1 MRKTNKAGGKMATDA
16 VHDAA
21 GEQTSVFQSNLPLRE
36 KLDRARTELLDLSAR
51 NRLLN
56 MPRSAKGARAVE
68 IVDEKTPEIFRLLV
82 RESRPFTFVAGKAAR
97 AGDEAEAVDEA
108 DEIADLEQPDDDETD
123 ERGLTA
129 RHSDTRLQTRFTPKG
144 LQKRLLELY
153 YDARTLEEEQGVNIL
168 FLALGALKW
177 IDPQNAANIRH
188 APLILVPVT
197 LERGNAGEK
206 FKLRVRPDDYA
217 SNLSLEIFLDRLHGI
232 RLPMFEAGDAFDPS
246 AYLAEVADAVSAK
259 PGWEVIADQIVLGFF
274 SFAKFLMYR
283 DLDPENWPAAGK
295 ITERPLI
302 RGLLSDGF
310 EPDAELI
317 PEDSN
322 IDVHISPAE
331 MLHILDSDSSQALTV
346 HEVRRGRDMVIQGPP
361 GTGKSQTIANIVAA
375 AVADGKRVLFVAEK
389 MAALEVV
396 KRRLDA
402 TGVGDACLEL
412 HSNKANKKALLE
424 ELRRSWELGA
434 PKGRDPGTLHVRL
447 REARDELNA
456 HAVRMHRPH
465 TASGL
470 TPYQVVGQLTRLRQ
484 DGQRPGDI
492 ALHAPETWSADAFAE
507 RHDVIGELVER
518 INAIGRA
525 DDHVWRGVGL
535 SSILPT
541 DGERLRDRI
550 EALSAR
556 IDLYVADA
564 GALAEAVGRAAPEDL
579 RSLDPLVVLAQ
590 RIGGAPDLSNDAI
603 GHPDWNDRRA
613 DIDALLTI
621 GERHAAIRV
630 TLAEAITEE
639 AWTAD
644 LDEPIAALTLLPEGV
659 TSDAL
664 SRLAEAHTLIPCVI
678 EESGALARML
688 GCEAPAT
695 LAEARRH
702 AQIGERVAAAPDADP
717 AALTAASWDTETE
730 RAADVAMAVATL
742 ETAREAIDGGL
753 TDAAWAMDMSATRA
767 TLAAHGSGFFKLFSG
782 EWRRANRLARSILTR
797 PDAPLEATLAILDAL
812 ARGQAALAVVK
823 DEDSFGRT
831 AFGRD
836 WRGERSASEPLLR
849 LVEWVR
855 SLNVTGAA
863 PRAIAARQPDRDA
876 VGVTTSRAAATLET
890 ASTLLSAIRDDLGKA
905 SNVLFGA
912 ADDAAGVDLV
922 AASAAATRLH
932 LADRVSAIWMRDG
945 QLNLDLRRSRLATI
959 AEGQQAAS
967 AIAEGASLG
976 GAVFGGSWQAA
987 RSDWDKLRNAAEWV
1001 GANADIRLLV
1011 SGIADHG
1018 EPERLATA
1026 TATTRTELERDL
1038 TALFDHLQL
1047 DRQYAFGATDPALIP
1062 LASLRTRLTAW
1073 ATSGEELFQWVA
1085 YRDRAGRATALGCED
1100 MVRRLADGRLTPAGA
1115 IPAFEMAYYEAIYAD
1130 QVAADPVLG
1139 RFDGTLHGRLA
1150 RDFAEM
1156 DRQRIASA
1164 SLEVVRAHH
1173 ARVPARDGGA
1183 VGPLGVLRA
1192 EIARKRGHMPIRK
1205 LMEQAGPAIQALKP
1219 VFMMSPLS
1227 VAQFLAPG
1235 VLEFD
1240 LLVMD
1245 EASQIQPVD
1254 ALGAVARAKQVVVV
1268 GDPKQLPP
1276 TAFFSKMTSGGDND
1290 DDGEDAVGRV
1300 ADIESILGLF
1310 TARGLPMRMLRWH
1323 YRSKHQSLIAVSNR
1337 QFYENKLFIVPSPYT
1352 AEAGMGLRFHHIT
1365 NGIFDTGTTRT
1376 NMVEA
1381 KIVAQAIV
1389 AHARDHP
1396 DLSLGVAAF
1405 SSAQRR
1411 AIVDQLE
1418 LLRRALPPEAE
1429 AFFQAH
1435 HAEPFFVKNLENVQ
1449 GDERDVI
1456 FISVGY
1462 GPTVPGGRVPMRFG
1476 PLGTDGGERRLN
1488 VLISRAKQRCE
1499 VFASMTDEDI
1509 DPDFASTRK
1518 GVFAFRLFL
1527 HFARTGRMTIAES
1540 TGRDHD
1546 SVFEEQV
1553 AIALQARGLQV
1564 HRQVGLAGFYIDLA
1578 VADPDRPG
1586 RYLLGIECDG
1596 ASYHSAKSA
1605 RDRDRLRQS
1614 VLESHGWS
1622 IHRVWSTDWFQRPAE
1637 QLDLIIARVEA
1648 AKSEHDA
1655 QAAGTAAKR
1664 AVPFDI
1670 VTFERE
1676 DVTEIGL
1683 VSIEDAASTILPY
1696 IEAVITRPAHIG
1708 SELHDAP
1715 RGILSGLAEQ
1725 VVDVEGPVHIDEV
1738 VARIR
1743 AAWGLKRA
1751 GGRIQTAIEQ
1761 AVDVS
1766 VRTDRLVRDGD
1777 FLSIPGR
1784 EPRVRDRSVVTS
1796 ATLRRCEALPPAELE
1811 RAVLD
1816 IVRTHFGAADDQIAL
1831 AVSRAVGFKSTS
1843 AQLRTLIADIVTA
1856 AIAKSWIDRKNG
1868 VLVTGAEAPI
1878 TSPRVDA
1885 PSPLAALVA
1894 EGEHERLEFKETLR
1908 WDVAAA
1914 GQNKKLEDVAIKTL
1928 AGFANRVGG
1937 TLLIGVTDDGTI
1949 LGLDRDYSCLGG
1961 NRDRMQLH
1969 LTNLV
1974 TNHFGQA
1981 YRAARIRIGFPE
1993 HEGTEVCRI
2002 DIDRSP
2008 SPVFVTTKDAR
2019 EVAAERF
2026 FVRSGNSTQELS
2038 PSQTAA
2044 YIREHF

>member
-1 MRKTNKAGGKMATDA
+1 MVTSA
-16 VHDAA
+16 VQDAA
-21 GEQTSVFQSNLPLRE
+21 EEQTSIFQSNLPLRE
-36 KLDRARTELLDLSAR
+36 KLDRARTELLDLGAR

-68 IVDEKTPEIFRLLV
+68 IVDEKTAEIFRLLV
-82 RESRPFTFVAGKAAR
+82 RDNRPFTFVAGKAA
-97 AGDEAEAVDEA
+97 AVGDDADPADEN
-108 DEIADLEQPDDDETD
+108 DEIADLAQPEDDETD
-123 ERGLTA
+123 DRGVRS
-129 RHSDTRLQTRFTPKG
+129 RHSDTRLQTRLTPKG

-153 YDARTLEEEQGVNIL
+153 HDARTLEEEQGVNIL

-177 IDPQNAANIRH
+177 IDPQNAANIRY
-188 APLILVPVT
+188 APLILVPVA

-206 FKLRVRPDDYA
+206 FKLRVRQEDYA

-232 RLPMFEAGDAFDPS
+232 RLPIFEAGDAFDPA
-246 AYLAEVADAVSAK
+246 AYLREVADAVSAK
-259 PGWEVIADQIVLGFF
+259 PGWEVISDQIVLGFF

-295 ITERPLI
+295 ITDRPLI
-302 RGLLSDGF
+302 RGLLADGF
-310 EPDAELI
+310 EPDAEMI
-317 PEDSN
+317 SEDSN
-322 IDVHISPAE
+322 IDPHISPAE

-361 GTGKSQTIANIVAA
+361 GTGKSQTIANIIAS

-412 HSNKANKKALLE
+412 HSNKANKRALLE

-447 REARDELNA
+447 REARDRLNA
-456 HAVRMHRPH
+456 HADRMHH
-465 TASGL
+465 EHLASGL

-484 DGQRPGDI
+484 DGQKPSDI
-492 ALHAPETWSADAFAE
+492 ALDVPENWSSDAFAE

-518 INAIGRA
+518 ILAIGRA

-550 EALSAR
+550 EALVARVDLCSA
-556 IDLYVADA
+556 DLA
-564 GALAEAVGRAAPEDL
+564 ALAQFIGQTAPDDL
-579 RSLDPLVVLAQ
+579 LGLSPLVELAQ
-590 RIGGAPDLSNDAI
+590 RIAGAPALSNAAI
-603 GHPDWNDRRA
+603 GHPHWQTRRA
-613 DIDALLTI
+613 EIDALI
-621 GERHAAIRV
+621 GTGTRHAAIRASLAGSV
-630 TLAEAITEE
+630 TED
-639 AWTAD
+639 AWSAD
-644 LDEPIAALTLLPEGV
+644 LAEPIAALALLPQSVPG
-659 TSDAL
+659 DAMA
-664 SRLAEAHTLIPCVI
+664 RLAEAHSLLPRVI
-678 EESGALARML
+678 EESGALARLL
-688 GCEAPAT
+688 GYDAPTT
-695 LAEARRH
+695 LTEARRQV
-702 AQIGERVAAAPDADP
+702 QIGERVAVAPDADP
-717 AALTAASWDTETE
+717 IALTAGIWDNETE
-730 RAADVAMAVATL
+730 RAADVASAVAGL
-742 ETAREAIDGGL
+742 ESARAAIDGGL
-753 TDAAWAMDMSATRA
+753 TEAAWAMDMGAPRA

-782 EWRRANRLARSILTR
+782 EWRRANRLARSVLTR

-812 ARGQAALAVVK
+812 AKGRAALAVVK
-823 DEDSFGRT
+823 DEDAFARL
-831 AFGRD
+831 AFGHD
-836 WRGERSASEPLLR
+836 WRGDRSTPEPLVR
-849 LVEWVR
+849 LVDWMR
-855 SLNVTGAA
+855 SLKAIGTA
-863 PRAIAARQPDRDA
+863 PREIAARQPDRRAID
-876 VGVTTSRAAATLET
+876 VSTTRAKASVEAAG
-890 ASTLLSAIRDDLGKA
+890 TLLAAIRDDLGKA
-905 SNVLFGA
+905 GAVVLGDI
-912 ADDAAGVDLV
+912 DDVLSADLV
-922 AASAAATRLH
+922 AASTVATRLH
-932 LADRVSAIWMRDG
+932 HADRVSAAWIGDG
-945 QLNLDLRRSRLATI
+945 QLDLDLRRSRLTTLAD
-959 AEGQQAAS
+959 GQRAAA
-967 AIAEGASLG
+967 AIAEAEPLG
-976 GAVFGGSWQAA
+976 GEAFNDAWRGA
-987 RSDWDKLRNAAEWV
+987 RSDWSALRDAAGWL
-1001 GANADIRLLV
+1001 GANTDIRLLV
-1011 SGIADHG
+1011 SDIADHA
-1018 EPERLATA
+1018 EPLRLAEAAVVIRTA
-1026 TATTRTELERDL
+1026 LKSDL
-1038 TALFDHLQL
+1038 AALFDHLKL
-1047 DRQYAFGATDPALIP
+1047 DRQYALGATDPAAIP
-1062 LASLRTRLTAW
+1062 LALLRSRLAEW
-1073 ATSGEELFQWVA
+1073 ATGGEQLFQWVA
-1085 YRDRAGRATALGCED
+1085 YRDRAGRAASLGCED
-1100 MVRRLADGRLTPAGA
+1100 IVRRLADGRLTPEDA
-1115 IPAFEMAYYEAIYAD
+1115 IPAFDMAYYEAVYAD
-1130 QVAADPVLG
+1130 QVAADPALG
-1139 RFDGTLHGRLA
+1139 SFDGTLHGRLA

-1205 LMEQAGPAIQALKP
+1205 LMEQAGPAVQALKP

-1276 TAFFSKMTSGGDND
+1276 TAFFSKMTSGGEDED
-1290 DDGEDAVGRV
+1290 SDDAVGRV

-1337 QFYENKLFIVPSPYT
+1337 QFYENKLFIVPSPFT
-1352 AEAGMGLRFHHIT
+1352 AEAGMGLRFHHIA

-1396 DLSLGVAAF
+1396 ELSLGVAAF
-1405 SSAQRR
+1405 SAAQRR

-1418 LLRRALPPEAE
+1418 LLRRALPPEVE

-1462 GPTVPGGRVPMRFG
+1462 GPTVPSGRVPMRFG

-1527 HFARTGRMTIAES
+1527 HFARTGRMTLAES

-1553 AIALQARGLQV
+1553 ANALQARGLQV

-1596 ASYHSAKSA
+1596 ASYHGAKSA

-1648 AKSEHDA
+1648 AKAEHDS
-1655 QAAGTAAKR
+1655 QAAGTAARR
-1664 AVPFDI
+1664 AVPFEI
-1670 VTFERE
+1670 LTIERE

-1683 VSIEDAASTILPY
+1683 VPNDETTGVYQYVEAA
-1696 IEAVITRPAHIG
+1696 ITRPAHIV

-1725 VVDVEGPVHIDEV
+1725 VVEVEGPVHIDEIV
-1738 VARIR
+1738 NRIR
-1743 AAWGLKRA
+1743 AGWGLKRA
-1751 GGRIQTAIEQ
+1751 GGRIQEAIER

-1766 VRTDRLVRDGD
+1766 VRTGRLVSADD

-1784 EPRVRDRSVVTS
+1784 EVRVRDRSAVISTS
-1796 ATLRRCEALPPAELE
+1796 LRRCEALPPAELE
-1811 RAVLD
+1811 HAVLD
-1816 IVRTHFGAADDQIAL
+1816 LVRTHFGATDDQIAL
-1831 AVSRAVGFKSTS
+1831 AVSRAIGFKATS
-1843 AQLRTLIADIVTA
+1843 GQLRTVIADVVNA
-1856 AIAKSWIDRKNG
+1856 AIGKGWIDRKNG
-1868 VLVTGAEAPI
+1868 VLVTGPEAPVPS
-1878 TSPRVDA
+1878 TPANA
-1885 PSPLAALVA
+1885 PSPLVALIA

-1908 WDVAAA
+1908 WDIVAAT
-1914 GQNKKLEDVAIKTL
+1914 QNKKLEDVAIKTL

-1937 TLLIGVTDDGTI
+1937 TLLIGVADDGTI
-1949 LGLDRDYSCLGG
+1949 RGLERDYGCLGG
-1961 NRDRMQLH
+1961 NRDKMQLH

-1981 YRAARIRIGFPE
+1981 YRAARIRISFTE
-1993 HEGTEVCRI
+1993 QDDAEVCRI

-2008 SPVFVTTKDAR
+2008 SPVFVTTRDAR
-2019 EVAAERF
+2019 DVPAERF

-2044 YIREHF
+2044 YIREHFGA

>member
-1 MRKTNKAGGKMATDA
+1 MATNSLQD
-16 VHDAA
+16 VA
-21 GEQTSVFQSNLPLRE
+21 GEQASIFQSNLPLHE

-68 IVDEKTPEIFRLLV
+68 IIDEKTAEIFRLLV
-82 RESRPFTFVAGKAAR
+82 RDSRPFTFVAGKAAR
-97 AGDEAEAVDEA
+97 AGYETEPA
-108 DEIADLEQPDDDETD
+108 DETD
-123 ERGLTA
+123 EIDELAQPEEDEIDERGVSA

-153 YDARTLEEEQGVNIL
+153 HDARTLEEEQGVNIL

-188 APLILVPVT
+188 APLILVPVS

-206 FKLRVRPDDYA
+206 FRLRVRADDYA

-232 RLPMFEAGDAFDPS
+232 RLPMFEAGDAFDPT
-246 AYLAEVADAVSAK
+246 AYLAEVAEAVSAK
-259 PGWEVIADQIVLGFF
+259 PGWEVIADQMVLGFF

-283 DLDPENWPAAGK
+283 DLDPENWPVTGK
-295 ITERPLI
+295 ITERALI

-310 EPDAELI
+310 EPDAEMI

-322 IDVHISPAE
+322 IDPHISPAE

-361 GTGKSQTIANIVAA
+361 GTGKSQTIANIIAS

-447 REARDELNA
+447 REARDALNA
-456 HAVRMHRPH
+456 HAERMHRTH
-465 TASGL
+465 QASAL

-484 DGQRPGDI
+484 DGRKPSDI
-492 ALHAPETWSADAFAE
+492 ALDGPETWSDDDFTQ
-507 RHDVIGELVER
+507 RHGVIGELIER
-518 INAIGRA
+518 IVAIGRA
-525 DDHVWRGVGL
+525 DEHVWRGVGL

-541 DGERLRDRI
+541 DGDRLRDRI
-550 EALSAR
+550 EMLLVR
-556 IDLYVADA
+556 IDGGIAD
-564 GALAEAVGRAAPEDL
+564 LATLADL
-579 RSLDPLVVLAQ
+579 LVQTPPLNLQGLDPLATLAQ
-590 RIGGAPDLSNDAI
+590 RIATAPALSNTAI
-603 GHPDWNDRRA
+603 GHPDWEAQRA
-613 DIDALLTI
+613 EIDALIDI
-621 GERHAAIRV
+621 GARHATIRTTLKDAV
-630 TLAEAITEE
+630 TED
-639 AWTAD
+639 AWSAD
-644 LDEPIAALTLLPEGV
+644 LVEPSAALTSLP
-659 TSDAL
+659 TASSSDAL
-664 SRLAEAHTLIPCVI
+664 ERLAEAHTLVPRVI
-678 EESGALARML
+678 EESGTLARLL
-688 GCEAPAT
+688 GFDTPAI
-695 LAEARRH
+695 LAEAKRRL
-702 AQIGERVAAAPDADP
+702 QIGERVAAAPDADP
-717 AALTAASWDTETE
+717 VALTAVCWENETE
-730 RAADVAMAVATL
+730 RAADIAAAVATL
-742 ETAREAIDGGL
+742 ESARGAIDGGL
-753 TDAAWAMDMSATRA
+753 TEAAWTMDMSATRA
-767 TLAAHGSGFFKLFSG
+767 TLAAHGSGFLKIFSG
-782 EWRRANRLARSILTR
+782 EWRQANRLARSVLTR

-812 ARGQAALAVVK
+812 ARGRTALAVVK
-823 DEDSFGRT
+823 DEDAFAQT

-836 WRGERSASEPLLR
+836 WRGERSTSEPLTR
-849 LVEWVR
+849 LVDWMR
-855 SLNVTGAA
+855 TLKTTGSA
-863 PRAIAARQPDRDA
+863 PRQIAARLPDRGA
-876 VGVTTSRAAATLET
+876 IGVATHRAT
-890 ASTLLSAIRDDLGKA
+890 ASVESATTVLSAIYDDLGK
-905 SNVLFGA
+905 VCTVVFG
-912 ADDAAGVDLV
+912 DANDATEADLV
-922 AASAAATRLH
+922 AASTAVTRLH
-932 LADRVSAIWMRDG
+932 LADRTSATWMRDG
-945 QLNLDLRRSRLATI
+945 QFDLDLRRSRLATL
-959 AEGQQAAS
+959 AEGQRAAA
-967 AIAEGASLG
+967 AITAAGTLG
-976 GAVFGGSWQAA
+976 GEVFGEAWQSAQ
-987 RSDWDKLRNAAEWV
+987 SDWATLRDAADWI
-1001 GANADIRLLV
+1001 AKNADIRLLA
-1011 SGIADHG
+1011 SGIADHS
-1018 EPERLATA
+1018 EPKQLAGD
-1026 TATTRTELERDL
+1026 ATTMRAALEHDL
-1038 TALFDHLQL
+1038 SDLFDYLQL
-1047 DRQYAFGATDPALIP
+1047 DREYALSAVDPAEMP
-1062 LASLRTRLTAW
+1062 LASLRSRLADW
-1073 ATSGEELFQWVA
+1073 ATNGEQLFQWVA
-1085 YRDRAGRATALGCED
+1085 YRDRAGKAASLGCKD
-1100 MVRRLADGRLTPAGA
+1100 IVRRLADGRLTPENALA
-1115 IPAFEMAYYEAIYAD
+1115 SFEMAYYEAVYAD
-1130 QVAADPVLG
+1130 QVAADPPLG
-1139 RFDGTLHGRLA
+1139 IFDGTLHGRLA

-1156 DRQRIASA
+1156 DRQRITSA

-1173 ARVPARDGGA
+1173 ARVPTRDGGA

-1276 TAFFSKMTSGGDND
+1276 TAFFSKMTSGSDND
-1290 DDGEDAVGRV
+1290 DEEDAVGRV

-1365 NGIFDTGTTRT
+1365 DGIFDTGTTRT
-1376 NMVEA
+1376 NIVEA
-1381 KIVAQAIV
+1381 KIVAKAII

-1418 LLRRALPPEAE
+1418 LLRRALPPQVE

-1527 HFARTGRMTIAES
+1527 HFARTGRMTLAES

-1553 AIALQARGLQV
+1553 AKALQARGLQV

-1578 VADPDRPG
+1578 VADSDRPG

-1596 ASYHSAKSA
+1596 ASYHGARSA

-1648 AKSEHDA
+1648 AKAEHDA
-1655 QAAGTAAKR
+1655 QTTGIAAKR
-1664 AVPFDI
+1664 AVPFEI
-1670 VTFERE
+1670 FTIERE
-1676 DVTEIGL
+1676 DVTEIG
-1683 VSIEDAASTILPY
+1683 IAAIDDTATAVLAYAEATIS
-1696 IEAVITRPAHIG
+1696 RPPHIV

-1725 VVDVEGPVHIDEV
+1725 VVEVEGPVHIDEI

-1766 VRTDRLVRDGD
+1766 ARTGRLARDGD

-1784 EPRVRDRSVVTS
+1784 QVKVRDRSAVIST
-1796 ATLRRCEALPPAELE
+1796 TLRRCEALPPVELE
-1811 RAVLD
+1811 CAVLD
-1816 IVRTHFGAADDQIAL
+1816 IVRTHFGATDDQVTL
-1831 AVSRAVGFKSTS
+1831 AVSRAIGFKSTS
-1843 AQLRTLIADIVTA
+1843 SQLRTLIGDVVTA
-1856 AIAKSWIDRKNG
+1856 AIAKGWLDRKNG
-1868 VLVTGAEAPI
+1868 VLVTGAEAPVAAV
-1878 TSPRVDA
+1878 PVNV
-1885 PSPLAALVA
+1885 PSPLVSLIS

-1908 WDVAAA
+1908 WDVVAAI
-1914 GQNKKLEDVAIKTL
+1914 QNKKLEEVVIKTL
-1928 AGFANRVGG
+1928 AGFANRLGG
-1937 TLLIGVTDDGTI
+1937 TLLIGVADDGTI
-1949 LGLDRDYSCLGG
+1949 HGLERDYACLGG
-1961 NRDRMQLH
+1961 NSDRMQLH

-1981 YRAARIRIGFPE
+1981 YRAARIRVGFPE

-2019 EVAAERF
+2019 DTPAERF

-2044 YIREHF
+2044 YIREHFGG

>member
-1 MRKTNKAGGKMATDA
+1 MATNPEQD
-16 VHDAA
+16 VA
-21 GEQTSVFQSNLPLRE
+21 GEQTSLFQSSLPLHE

-56 MPRSAKGARAVE
+56 MPRSAKGGRAVE
-68 IVDEKTPEIFRLLV
+68 IIDEKTAEIFRLLV
-82 RESRPFTFVAGKAAR
+82 RDSRPFTFVAGKAAR
-97 AGDEAEAVDEA
+97 TGDETEPA
-108 DEIADLEQPDDDETD
+108 DEIDEIEELAQPEDDETD
-123 ERGLTA
+123 DRGVSA

-153 YDARTLEEEQGVNIL
+153 HDARTLEEEQGVNIL

-177 IDPQNAANIRH
+177 IDPQNAANVRH
-188 APLILVPVT
+188 APLILVPVS

-232 RLPMFEAGDAFDPS
+232 RLPMFEAGDAFDPT
-246 AYLAEVADAVSAK
+246 AYLAEVAEAVSAK
-259 PGWEVIADQIVLGFF
+259 PGWEVIADQMVLGFF

-283 DLDPENWPAAGK
+283 DLDPENWPATGK
-295 ITERPLI
+295 ITERALI

-310 EPDAELI
+310 EPDAEMI

-322 IDVHISPAE
+322 IDPHISPAE

-346 HEVRRGRDMVIQGPP
+346 HEVRRGCDMVIQGPP
-361 GTGKSQTIANIVAA
+361 GTGKSQTIANIIAS

-447 REARDELNA
+447 QEARDTLNA
-456 HAVRMHRPH
+456 HAERMHKAH
-465 TASGL
+465 QASAL

-484 DGQRPGDI
+484 DGRKPSDI
-492 ALHAPETWSADAFAE
+492 ALDGPETWSDDDFAQ
-507 RHDVIGELVER
+507 RHGVIGELIER
-518 INAIGRA
+518 IVAIGRA
-525 DDHVWRGVGL
+525 DEHVWRGVGL

-541 DGERLRDRI
+541 DGDRLRDRI
-550 EALSAR
+550 EALVVR
-556 IDLYVADA
+556 IDGGIAD
-564 GALAEAVGRAAPEDL
+564 LATLAQLLGQTPPVDL
-579 RSLDPLVVLAQ
+579 DGLDPMATLAQ
-590 RIGGAPDLSNDAI
+590 RIATAPALSNAAI
-603 GHPDWNDRRA
+603 GHPHWEARRA
-613 DIDALLTI
+613 EIDALIDI
-621 GERHAAIRV
+621 GTRHATIRATLKGAV
-630 TLAEAITEE
+630 TED
-639 AWTAD
+639 AWSAD
-644 LDEPIAALTLLPEGV
+644 LVEPSAALTSLPAGF
-659 TSDAL
+659 SRDAL
-664 SRLAEAHTLIPCVI
+664 ERLAEAHTLVPRVI
-678 EESGALARML
+678 EESGTLARLL
-688 GCEAPAT
+688 GFDTPTT
-695 LAEARRH
+695 LAEAKRQL
-702 AQIGERVAAAPDADP
+702 QIGERVAAVPDADP
-717 AALTAASWDTETE
+717 VALTAVCWENETE
-730 RAADVAMAVATL
+730 RAADVAAAVAAL
-742 ETAREAIDGGL
+742 EAARDAIDGGL
-753 TDAAWAMDMSATRA
+753 TEAAWTMDMSATRA
-767 TLAAHGSGFFKLFSG
+767 TLAAHGSGFFKIFSG
-782 EWRRANRLARSILTR
+782 EWRQANRLARSVLTR

-812 ARGQAALAVVK
+812 ARGRTALAVVK
-823 DEDSFGRT
+823 DEDAFARI

-836 WRGERSASEPLLR
+836 WRGERSTSEPLIR
-849 LVEWVR
+849 LVDWMR
-855 SLNVTGAA
+855 TLKITGSA
-863 PRAIAARQPDRDA
+863 PRQIAARLPDRDA
-876 VGVTTSRAAATLET
+876 IGVAMHRATASVEAAT
-890 ASTLLSAIRDDLGKA
+890 AVLSAVYSDLWKA
-905 SNVLFGA
+905 GTVVFA
-912 ADDAAGVDLV
+912 DADDAIEADLV
-922 AASAAATRLH
+922 AASAAVTRLH
-932 LADRVSAIWMRDG
+932 LADRTSARWMGDG
-945 QLNLDLRRSRLATI
+945 QLDLDLRRSRLATL
-959 AEGQQAAS
+959 AEGQRAAA
-967 AIAEGASLG
+967 AITAAESLG
-976 GAVFGGSWQAA
+976 GEVFGAAWQSAQ
-987 RSDWDKLRNAAEWV
+987 SDWAMLRDAADWITK
-1001 GANADIRLLV
+1001 NTDIRLLV
-1011 SGIADHG
+1011 SGIADHT
-1018 EPERLATA
+1018 EPQQLADA
-1026 TATTRTELERDL
+1026 ATTMRTALEHDL
-1038 TALFDHLQL
+1038 AALFDYLRL
-1047 DRQYAFGATDPALIP
+1047 DREYALGATNSAKIP
-1062 LASLRTRLTAW
+1062 LASLRSRLAEWT
-1073 ATSGEELFQWVA
+1073 TNGEQLFQWVA
-1085 YRDRAGRATALGCED
+1085 YRDRAGRAASLGCED
-1100 MVRRLADGRLTPAGA
+1100 IVRRLADGRLTPENALA
-1115 IPAFEMAYYEAIYAD
+1115 AFEMAYYEAVYAD
-1130 QVAADPVLG
+1130 QVAADPPLG
-1139 RFDGTLHGRLA
+1139 IFDGTLHGRLA

-1352 AEAGMGLRFHHIT
+1352 AEAGMGLRFHHIAD
-1365 NGIFDTGTTRT
+1365 GIFDTGTTRT
-1376 NMVEA
+1376 NIIEA
-1381 KIVAQAIV
+1381 KIVAQAII

-1418 LLRRALPPEAE
+1418 LLRRALPPQVE

-1527 HFARTGRMTIAES
+1527 HFARTGRMTLSES

-1553 AIALQARGLQV
+1553 SKALQARGLQV

-1596 ASYHSAKSA
+1596 ASYHGARSA

-1648 AKSEHDA
+1648 AKAEHDA
-1655 QAAGTAAKR
+1655 QATGIAAKR
-1664 AVPFDI
+1664 AVPFEI
-1670 VTFERE
+1670 VTIERE
-1676 DVTEIGL
+1676 DVTEIG
-1683 VSIEDAASTILPY
+1683 IAAIDDTTDAVLAYVEATIS
-1696 IEAVITRPAHIG
+1696 RPSHIV

-1725 VVDVEGPVHIDEV
+1725 VVEVEGPVHLDEI

-1751 GGRIQTAIEQ
+1751 GGRIQTVIEQ

-1766 VRTDRLVRDGD
+1766 ARTGRLARDGD

-1784 EPRVRDRSVVTS
+1784 QAKVRDRSAVIST
-1796 ATLRRCEALPPAELE
+1796 TLRRCEALPPAELE

-1816 IVRTHFGAADDQIAL
+1816 IVRTHFGATDDQIAL
-1831 AVSRAVGFKSTS
+1831 AVSRAIGFKSTS
-1843 AQLRTLIADIVTA
+1843 SQLRTLIGDVVAA
-1856 AIAKSWIDRKNG
+1856 AIAKGWLDRKNG
-1868 VLVTGAEAPI
+1868 VLVTGAEAPVAAVPVN
-1878 TSPRVDA
+1878 T
-1885 PSPLAALVA
+1885 PSPLVALIA

-1908 WDVAAA
+1908 WDVAGAV
-1914 GQNKKLEDVAIKTL
+1914 QNKKLEEVVIKTL

-1937 TLLIGVTDDGTI
+1937 TLLIGVADDGTI
-1949 LGLDRDYSCLGG
+1949 RGLERDYTCLGG

-2019 EVAAERF
+2019 DTPAERF

-2044 YIREHF
+2044 YIREHFGG